1 MNAILI
7 HWVAGVAAIVVVAM
21 VIFQILLVAGLP
33 LGHGAFGGENQILSR
48 KLRFLSAMAVVV
60 FLAALYI
67 ILARGGILGKGSES
81 SSLARVGIW
90 VLAIIF
96 CVSSIANFRSVVVFL
111 AALYIILARGGI
123 LGKGSESS
131 SLARVGIWVLA
142 IIFCVSTLANFSSHS
157 RVERRLMAP
166 IALLLTVCCVIMALA

>member
-1 MNAILI
+1 MSSLLI

-48 KLRFLSAMAVVV
+48 KLRFLSAMTVVV

-67 ILARGGILGKGSES
+67 ILARGGILGRGNES

-90 VLAIIF
+90 VLA
-96 CVSSIANFRSVVVFL
+96 L
-111 AALYIILARGGI
+111 
-123 LGKGSESS
+123 
-131 SLARVGIWVLA
+131 
-142 IIFCVSTLANFSSHS
+142 IFCVSTLANFSSHS

-166 IALLLTVCCVIMALA
+166 IALLLTVCCVMVALA